1 MRVKVRAFLQLTTSV
16 DDIEMLS
23 DARVTRI
30 SKFIGAGIYAT
41 TSFPMTALD
50 HELESSSRLTLYKGK
65 RISIFEY
72 SPIHIINALRKNLPD
87 VDCESAYI

>member
-1 MRVKVRAFLQLTTSV
+1 MQLTTSV

-41 TSFPMTALD
+41 TSFPMTSLD
-50 HELESSSRLTLYKGK
+50 HELESSSRLAIYKGK
-65 RISIFEY
+65 RIPIFEY
-72 SPIHIINALRKNLPD
+72 SSIHIINSLRKNLLD